1 MGRLYLLCFV
11 CTPAPLQLQC
21 PSRRVTRRK
30 GKIITHRQG
39 RKHSHSRRL
48 FIYKPRGVCCSL
60 NPHGSP
66 SSSTS
71 LLPTHSRNNFDHSST
86 MVFGKNLRK
95 MLSSTRDQDDT
106 SDPPPP
112 YTLPEE
118 FIQAGIVEDDLAIL
132 RDYDTVIIVDD
143 SGSMDPLWHQVRSP
157 FLLALLD
164 RTDR

>member
-1 MGRLYLLCFV
+1 
-11 CTPAPLQLQC
+11 
-21 PSRRVTRRK
+21 
-30 GKIITHRQG
+30 
-39 RKHSHSRRL
+39 
-48 FIYKPRGVCCSL
+48 
-60 NPHGSP
+60 
-66 SSSTS
+66 
-71 LLPTHSRNNFDHSST
+71 